1 MQAIGCEHRNK
12 EATMDKEQIIKVLL
26 LARVALETSEPSA
39 KHYPEPV
46 ARHQEATKQVKDLA
60 EALLA
65 ESQG

>member
-1 MQAIGCEHRNK
+1 
-12 EATMDKEQIIKVLL
+12 MDKEQIIKVLL

-46 ARHQEATKQVKDLA
+46 TRHKEATKQVKDLA